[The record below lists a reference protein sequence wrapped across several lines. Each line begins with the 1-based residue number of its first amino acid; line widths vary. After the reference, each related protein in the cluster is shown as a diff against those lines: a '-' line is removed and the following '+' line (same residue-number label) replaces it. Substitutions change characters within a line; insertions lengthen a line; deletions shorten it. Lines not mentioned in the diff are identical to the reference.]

1 MSDLVRLSHVF
12 EQATPIRKAAVTAGA
27 GLLLVALGWGAGAKI
42 DSQLS
47 TLAGPS
53 PEQVAARAAESAQK
67 ALGAEQAHQQEIA
80 ALRAHVEGM
89 KSKLDAQA
97 QKARESEAAVA
108 ALQKSLSEEKEQ
120 AQVLRAHMEKMTA
133 RDVKPQQPLVL
144 EAPQPPSRP
153 AASATDRTPTASIG
167 KPLPIPARPLPIPPR
182 PLPAPEPA
190 RLEAA
195 SALRPPPP
203 APPKPYRA
211 YVLREISDGMA
222 VVEGEDGMVEAAP
235 GDRLPGGARVQRIER
250 RGGRW
255 VVMTDRG
262 YIAADS
268 RWDE

>member
-12 EQATPIRKAAVTAGA
+12 DEATPIRKVAVTAGA

-42 DSQLS
+42 DDRLGALVG
-47 TLAGPS
+47 TS
-53 PEQVAARAAESAQK
+53 PEQIATRAAESAQK
-67 ALGAEQAHQQEIA
+67 ALGAEQAYQQEIA

-89 KSKLDAQA
+89 KTKLDAQA
-97 QKARESEAAVA
+97 QRAHESEAAVA

-120 AQVLRAHMEKMTA
+120 AQVLRARMEKMTA
-133 RDVKPQQPLVL
+133 SRDVKPQQPLVL

-153 AASATDRTPTASIG
+153 TAGTVDHTPTASIG
-167 KPLPIPARPLPIPPR
+167 KPLPIPVR
-182 PLPAPEPA
+182 PLPAV
-190 RLEAA
+190 
-195 SALRPPPP
+195 SALRSTPP

-211 YVLREISDGMA
+211 YVLRDISDGVA
-222 VVEGEDGMVEAAP
+222 VVEGEVGMVEAAP

-262 YIAADS
+262 YIAADG